1 MKVKKSAAF
10 NICAQRDPI
19 NTIPIRIIHIQ
30 VFSRLHAGVLKD
42 QMPPRSTDRWHVG
55 QSRKQTTAKL
65 LFTWLLERVMSP
77 WYYLVRHQSRGCGIM
92 AAFIT

>member
-1 MKVKKSAAF
+1 MKVEKSEAF

-55 QSRKQTTAKL
+55 Q
-65 LFTWLLERVMSP
+65 
-77 WYYLVRHQSRGCGIM
+77 
-92 AAFIT
+92 